1 MAETTT
7 KALIGHIALDK
18 KRIRVSSKRQISIP
32 MKFHEL
38 LGMSDEVDLSDISSK
53 LKVPSRSASRSFF
66 IDIVMTNLYNLL
78 AG

>member
-18 KRIRVSSKRQISIP
+18 KRIRVSSKRQITIP

-53 LKVPSRSASRSFF
+53 LKVPSRSASRSF
-66 IDIVMTNLYNLL
+66 LL
-78 AG
+78 TL

>member
-7 KALIGHIALDK
+7 KALLGHIALDK
-18 KRIRVSSKRQISIP
+18 KRIRVSSKRQITIP

-53 LKVPSRSASRSFF
+53 LKVPSRSASRSF
-66 IDIVMTNLYNLL
+66 LL
-78 AG
+78 TL

>member
-18 KRIRVSSKRQISIP
+18 KRISVSSKRQITIP
-32 MKFHEL
+32 MKFHKL
-38 LGMSDEVDLSDISSK
+38 LGMSDEVDLSVISSK

>member
-1 MAETTT
+1 MAETTS
-7 KALIGHIALDK
+7 KALLGHIALDK
-18 KRIRVSSKRQISIP
+18 KRIRVSSKRQITIP

>member
-7 KALIGHIALDK
+7 KALLGHIALDK
-18 KRIRVSSKRQISIP
+18 KRIRISSKRQITIP

-53 LKVPSRSASRSFF
+53 LKVPSRSASRSF
-66 IDIVMTNLYNLL
+66 LL
-78 AG
+78 TL

>member
-18 KRIRVSSKRQISIP
+18 KRIRVSSKRQITIP
-32 MKFHEL
+32 MKFHKL

-78 AG
+78 AE

>member
-7 KALIGHIALDK
+7 KALHGHIALDK
-18 KRIRVSSKRQISIP
+18 KRIRISSKRQITIP

>member
-7 KALIGHIALDK
+7 KALLGHIALDK
-18 KRIRVSSKRQISIP
+18 KRIRISSKRQITIP

-53 LKVPSRSASRSFF
+53 LKVPSHSASRSFF

>member
-7 KALIGHIALDK
+7 KALLGHIALDK
-18 KRIRVSSKRQISIP
+18 KRIRISSKRQITIP

>member
-1 MAETTT
+1 
-7 KALIGHIALDK
+7 
-18 KRIRVSSKRQISIP
+18 
-32 MKFHEL
+32 MKFHKL

>member
-18 KRIRVSSKRQISIP
+18 KRIRVSSKRQITIP